1 MATVLIVDDHA
12 LTVEF
17 IAEQLHMMSH
27 RSHSVATGEAALA
40 LLGAGD
46 RPDAIILSQ
55 NVPAQGGL
63 KTAQQL
69 RERYHYE
76 HAIIALATQADDI
89 DIAAGI
95 AAGIDAWITHP
106 IDITQFVS
114 TLQRWLS

>member
-17 IAEQLHMMSH
+17 IAEQLHMMGH

-46 RPDAIILSQ
+46 QPDAILLSQ
-55 NVPAQGGL
+55 NIPAQGGIV
-63 KTAQQL
+63 TAQRM
-69 RERYHYE
+69 RERHQYE
-76 HAIIALATQADDI
+76 HAIIALAAHADDI
-89 DIAAGI
+89 DIPAGI